1 MYEAFMFGNIV
12 VRFFGAKGK
21 RYSRNLMA
29 SLALLALTV
38 CYHETRRAE
47 REMGMKAAAITAWR

>member
-1 MYEAFMFGNIV
+1 MFGNIV